1 MVRYLPVP
9 LSSVTICNFIVGVT
23 AVTMNVHSLCHLAQQ
38 VKDNGPLWSNSMF
51 PFENMVKE
59 LGYLYSGT
67 KNTGD
72 QVSI

>member
-1 MVRYLPVP
+1 M
-9 LSSVTICNFIVGVT
+9 
-23 AVTMNVHSLCHLAQQ
+23 TMNVHSLCHLAQQ